1 MAMIRFCMPE
11 ACLRPGLPRPMR
23 GFRVCSPFSR
33 TKGAGSA
40 GFHAGPTARHL
51 PSFPWSLVEPVP
63 LLPCRT
69 NNWDKTTNKIIA
81 DTALTVFASGAFA
94 EGVQAYNRTAM
105 ETLAEGDI
113 EVVDIMMDAE
123 ATNAPTPTS
132 RLAGTRPRPSSSR
145 P

>member
-1 MAMIRFCMPE
+1 MPGQPPDTYRLFLG
-11 ACLRPGLPRPMR
+11 ALLSLYL
-23 GFRVCSPFSR
+23 CSP
-33 TKGAGSA
+33 
-40 GFHAGPTARHL
+40 
-51 PSFPWSLVEPVP
+51 VE
-63 LLPCRT
+63 T